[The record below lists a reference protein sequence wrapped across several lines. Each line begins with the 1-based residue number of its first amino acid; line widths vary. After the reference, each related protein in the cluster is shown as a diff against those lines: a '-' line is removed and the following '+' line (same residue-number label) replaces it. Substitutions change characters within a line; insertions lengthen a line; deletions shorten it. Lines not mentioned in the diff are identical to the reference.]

1 MSDSGK
7 TTDPA
12 PEKDAKKPEHEG
24 SEDKTVSSH
33 ETRLPEPKPE
43 LLLKALDGRWPDTR
57 ESVRE
62 SIKPEMLPALDIDRT
77 AYRDK
82 TLRDVKT
89 LAAGGFSRG
98 AFAEADGGT
107 GETGPA
113 LTAFEMLG
121 YVDLSTMVKAGVQWG
136 LWGGAVSKL
145 GSEET
150 RAEFIPGTID
160 VSIPGCFAMTEIGGG
175 SDVQS
180 LATEATFDPDT
191 QEFDVHCPTPAAQK
205 AYIGGAGRDARFA
218 AVFAQL
224 VTGGPGE
231 EKSSQGV
238 HCFVVPIRDENGN
251 DLPGVTTGDHGPKG
265 GLPGVDNGT
274 IVFDH
279 VRIPKTNLLNRY
291 GNVEEDGTYTSPI
304 ESAGRRFFTTLGAL
318 IRGRVSVGAASGAA
332 ARVAVALGTR
342 YGLRRRQFDNPSTG
356 EPALLLDYRE
366 HQRRIMPHV
375 ARAYAYAIAQN
386 AILSELHD
394 FESTPDIFDEIQ
406 RRQLETHAAGIK
418 ATVSGW
424 ANEAVSEMRLACGG
438 AGYMAENRLT
448 GIRADLDVFS
458 TFEGDNVVLTQLV
471 AKEQLTA
478 YGHEFS
484 DLDPVELVGK
494 VISSAGDMVQERVRA
509 STLWQRLI
517 DSVTDRENTDL
528 LERGHQIR
536 LLTDRE
542 EHLLETAAQRLR
554 KANSDDK
561 VSAFDTFNRAQD
573 HILEVGR
580 AHMDLFVFD
589 RFVEVIDEIK
599 EEDPDTAEI
608 LDALC
613 DLYFLDIVDKN
624 KAWFLEHNRLTT
636 ERTKAATASYNRLC
650 RSLSHYAGTLVDAFG
665 IPEIIL
671 DVPMLREAGVDPLA
685 GEADTAGF
693 KPTFS

>member
-1 MSDSGK
+1 MSAHESTEKND
-7 TTDPA
+7 TDGGTKGA
-12 PEKDAKKPEHEG
+12 
-24 SEDKTVSSH
+24 EDRTVSTH
-33 ETRLPEPKPE
+33 ETRLPRPNPR
-43 LLLKALDGRWPDTR
+43 LLLQALDGRWPETR
-57 ESVRE
+57 AEVRKN
-62 SIKPEMLPALDIDRT
+62 ITPEMLPALDLDRGS
-77 AYRDK
+77 YRDK

-89 LAAGGFSRG
+89 LAASGFSKG
-98 AFAEADGGT
+98 AFLPEDGGT

-121 YVDLSTMVKAGVQWG
+121 FVDLSTMVKAGVQWG

-145 GSEET
+145 GSAET
-150 RAEFIPGTID
+150 RAEYIPGTID

-180 LATEATFDPDT
+180 LETEATFDPET
-191 QEFDVHCPTPAAQK
+191 QEFVVHCPTPSAQK

-231 EKSSQGV
+231 EKTSQGV
-238 HCFVVPIRDENGN
+238 HCFVVPLRDEKGE
-251 DLPGVTTGDHGPKG
+251 DLPGITTGDHGPKG

-274 IVFDH
+274 IAFDH
-279 VRIPKTNLLNRY
+279 VRIPKANLLNRY
-291 GNVEEDGTYTSPI
+291 GDVEPDGTYTSPI
-304 ESAGRRFFTTLGAL
+304 ESSGRRFFTTLGAL

-332 ARVAVALGTR
+332 ARAAVAIGTR
-342 YGLRRRQFDNPSTG
+342 YALRRRQFENPSTG
-356 EPALLLDYRE
+356 EASLLLDYRE

-386 AILSELHD
+386 AILSDLHD
-394 FESTPDIFDEIQ
+394 FEASPDSVDDLE

-418 ATVSGW
+418 ATVSAW
-424 ANEAVSEMRLACGG
+424 ANDAVSEMRLACGG

-494 VISSAGDMVQERVRA
+494 VIGSAGDMAQERIRA
-509 STLWQRLI
+509 STLWQKLI

-554 KANSDDK
+554 KANSNDRI
-561 VSAFDTFNRAQD
+561 SAFDTFNRAQD

-589 RFVEVIDEIK
+589 RFVEVIDEI
-599 EEDPDTAEI
+599 EEKDPDTAEV

-613 DLYFLDIVDKN
+613 DLYFLDIVDRN

-650 RSLSHYAGTLVDAFG
+650 RSLSHYAGELVDAFG

-671 DVPMLREAGVDPLA
+671 DVPMLREAGVDPLEGHA
-685 GEADTAGF
+685 AAGF
-693 KPTFS
+693 KE